1 MSSTTDE
8 VLTRIDGTVGFIT
21 LNRPK
26 AINSLTH
33 AMVTTM
39 SAVLD
44 AWAVDPN
51 VTEVV
56 LQGAG
61 ERGLCAGGDIIAI
74 YHSARSGGSETR
86 DFWFDEYQLNAL
98 IAKYPKPYVALMDGL
113 VMGGGVGVGAHGNT
127 RIVTDRSKIG
137 MPEVGIGFI
146 PDVGGTYLLSRAPL
160 LTGLHAGLTGAP
172 FTGADAIELGFADH
186 YMQHSDISAFTAAI
200 VDDGLDAALRAY
212 TRTPPPSLLIDERW
226 IVECYSGRTVAEI
239 VAALK
244 AHEATAA
251 NDAAELIATR
261 SPIALAVTLEAAH
274 RAGRLETLE
283 GVLVQEYR
291 TSCAAF
297 KSHDFVEGIRA
308 QVIDKDRRPKWSP
321 CSFDAVTVDAVDAY
335 FEPAERELTL
345 RC

>member
-8 VLTRIDGTVGFIT
+8 VLTRVDGTVGFIT

-33 AMVTTM
+33 AMVTKM

-44 AWAVDPN
+44 AWAQDPH

-61 ERGLCAGGDIIAI
+61 KRGLCAGGDIIAI
-74 YHSARSGGSETR
+74 YQSARSGGSETR

-98 IAKYPKPYVALMDGL
+98 IAKYPKPYIALMDGL

-127 RIVTDRSKIG
+127 RIVTDTSKIG

-146 PDVGGTYLLSRAPL
+146 PDVGGTYLLSRAPQ

-186 YMQHSDISAFTAAI
+186 YVPHADICAFTAAI
-200 VDDGLDAALRAY
+200 VDNGLDAALGAY
-212 TRTPPPSLLIDERW
+212 TQTPPPSQLIDERW

-251 NDAAELIATR
+251 NDAAELVATR
-261 SPIALAVTLEAAH
+261 SPTALAVTLEAVH
-274 RAGRLETLE
+274 RAGRLEALE
-283 GVLVQEYR
+283 DVLVQEYR
-291 TSCAAF
+291 TSCAALN
-297 KSHDFVEGIRA
+297 SHDFIEGIRA

-321 CSFDAVTVDAVDAY
+321 CSLDAVTVDAVDVY
-335 FEPAERELTL
+335 FEPAERELVFGY
-345 RC
+345 